1 MIGALIR
8 VLGEKHARPV
18 KAAIALMALTAIVE
32 GASYAFLLPV
42 LEELLGP
49 APAETWAWLWVFAT
63 VIGIYALLRYVSDVV
78 GFRVTT
84 GLLRSMYQRFG
95 DHLVRLPVGW
105 FSQQRAGKI
114 SVLVSQG
121 ILDSLGTIA
130 HILTPYLSACLTP
143 LTIVIVILSIDMP
156 LGLVTLA
163 VAPLIFWVLR
173 WSKRSMAALDDR
185 RRAQEHAATDRTV
198 EFLRAQPL
206 LRAAGRSL
214 KRYGHLEN
222 SLHNAYRT
230 VRRLLRAVVPANLGA
245 AALIQAAFTAV
256 LLISA
261 VRAVSGDIS
270 VVEAIVI
277 LILVSRC
284 VDPVMEL
291 SEMSAEIRGA
301 EATLAELEGVLE
313 VAPLSE
319 PAQAK
324 LPERT
329 DVEFDSVSWRSQNR
343 TVIDQ
348 MSLKIDE
355 GQRVAIVG
363 PSGAGKSTVLNLIA
377 RFHDVDTG
385 AVRIGGVNVCDM
397 TAQALSSQIAFV
409 FQDVFL
415 FDATIEENIRMA
427 RPDASQDEVRKAATA
442 ARLDEVAARL
452 PQGWQAPV
460 GEDGRLLSGGERQRV
475 SIARAILK
483 DAPIILLD
491 ELSSSL
497 DPLNEAAVHDSLREL
512 TRNRTTVI
520 VTHRIHT
527 ILHADNIVFLDRGR
541 IVESGTHDE
550 LTARNGR
557 YSEFLHAVEPPENLA
572 RKESPA

>member
-1 MIGALIR
+1 
-8 VLGEKHARPV
+8 
-18 KAAIALMALTAIVE
+18 
-32 GASYAFLLPV
+32 
-42 LEELLGP
+42 
-49 APAETWAWLWVFAT
+49 
-63 VIGIYALLRYVSDVV
+63 
-78 GFRVTT
+78 
-84 GLLRSMYQRFG
+84 
-95 DHLVRLPVGW
+95 
-105 FSQQRAGKI
+105 
-114 SVLVSQG
+114 
-121 ILDSLGTIA
+121 
-130 HILTPYLSACLTP
+130 
-143 LTIVIVILSIDMP
+143 
-156 LGLVTLA
+156 
-163 VAPLIFWVLR
+163 
-173 WSKRSMAALDDR
+173 
-185 RRAQEHAATDRTV
+185 
-198 EFLRAQPL
+198 
-206 LRAAGRSL
+206 
-214 KRYGHLEN
+214 
-222 SLHNAYRT
+222 
-230 VRRLLRAVVPANLGA
+230 PANLGA

-415 FDATIEENIRMA
+415 FD
-427 RPDASQDEVRKAATA
+427 
-442 ARLDEVAARL
+442 
-452 PQGWQAPV
+452 
-460 GEDGRLLSGGERQRV
+460 
-475 SIARAILK
+475 
-483 DAPIILLD
+483 
-491 ELSSSL
+491 
-497 DPLNEAAVHDSLREL
+497 
-512 TRNRTTVI
+512 
-520 VTHRIHT
+520 
-527 ILHADNIVFLDRGR
+527 
-541 IVESGTHDE
+541 
-550 LTARNGR
+550 
-557 YSEFLHAVEPPENLA
+557 
-572 RKESPA
+572 